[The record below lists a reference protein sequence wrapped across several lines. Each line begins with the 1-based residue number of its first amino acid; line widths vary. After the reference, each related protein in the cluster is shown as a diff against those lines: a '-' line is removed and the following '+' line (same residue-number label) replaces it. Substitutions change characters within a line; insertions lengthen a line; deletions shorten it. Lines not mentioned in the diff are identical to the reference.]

1 MKDYTLTPVDI
12 EGLEKSYILE
22 SDNTDKLLLSPG
34 RHLLGYERQKV
45 AFAATVQWLEGM
57 KHFGH
62 LPQDNMELCTL
73 TILAEGAGHNLPG
86 ALQTVLGEK
95 EKYRGDN
102 WLGVSRFALPESE
115 AKPGL
120 TYRDYDAHVKYVR
133 INSPAPIWVVL
144 DTVATGATL
153 VRGLEAAFANAPRPK
168 RILMGTPAGSPVGM
182 RKLQALCNNAGV
194 EFVSTFFAAAF
205 ALHED
210 GSGLPWCHPETILSG
225 SLRSQGNIRRAEKRF
240 NLNPAFCS
248 VGDCSANFFDVS
260 AALDH
265 LKQEEERL
273 GWSLPRD

>member
-1 MKDYTLTPVDI
+1 MKDFVLTPVDI
-12 EGLEKSYILE
+12 EGLSKSYILE
-22 SDNTDKLLLSPG
+22 SDNTDKLLLEPG

-57 KHFGH
+57 RHFGH
-62 LPQDNMELCTL
+62 LPQNNMDLCTL
-73 TILAEGAGHNLPG
+73 TILAEGAGHNLPA

-95 EKYRGDN
+95 EIYRGDN
-102 WLGVSRFALPESE
+102 WLGISRFARPEGES
-115 AKPGL
+115 AAGL
-120 TYRDYDAHVKYVR
+120 GYRDYDAKVNYVR
-133 INSPAPIWVVL
+133 INSPAPVWVVL

-153 VRGLEAAFANAPRPK
+153 VRGLQAAFAGADKPRT
-168 RILMGTPAGSPVGM
+168 ILMGTPAGSPVGM
-182 RKLQALCNNAGV
+182 RKLQALCNDAGV

-225 SLRSQGNIRRAEKRF
+225 SLRSQANIRKAEKRF
-240 NLNPAFCS
+240 NLSPAFCS
-248 VGDCSANFFDVS
+248 VGDCSANFFDVT

-265 LKQEEERL
+265 LKKEEERL